1 VNSRDFLK
9 SNLIVIIIANSA
21 NLFSYLFQFVMGR
34 YLSVEDFGI
43 LNAVSSLGVLASIMT
58 GVIPFIVTKYI
69 IEFKEDKKMS
79 SLLIWNMFK
88 FTLLVTLVMSVL
100 AVVFIDQIDNYLK
113 LNDHTPIYIFLLI
126 MITGVFLSVFFGVM
140 QGLLMYIKSSIKNA
154 TLALF
159 RFIFSFIF
167 VVFLGYGYN
176 GALGA
181 SIFSNILVGI
191 WVFTIIKKEIR
202 FYKPDDVFLPKGTYK
217 KMFIYALPVG
227 LMWLAIGLLTNMD
240 IILVKHYTTSI
251 EAGEYSVAAII
262 ARVAVFLPSVLL
274 FVLFPQVSQNSKDGK
289 SSISTIVT
297 VMILTLILSGGF
309 TLSVYLFPEL
319 IITTLFG
326 DKFIGGAD
334 VLVIITSAMALV
346 AVLSV
351 LFNFFLAKHI
361 YSFLYFTW
369 AILLGIGFV
378 IMSYMHDNSMEIA
391 TVILSGMI
399 ILIIVNSII
408 MFYYFYKEKNAIAR
422 AT

>member
-1 VNSRDFLK
+1 MNSRDFLK